1 MESVTLLIKEELERV
16 NEEIFGITIESEN
29 IKKNLQE
36 LLQSGSKRIRSIVS
50 AIYLKANNKKVSEN
64 SIHILTAGEIIHN
77 ASLLHDDV
85 LDDASARRG
94 KPSFNTVFSPNLS
107 ILTGDYLLSAA
118 TQKLLNIDNKEILQI
133 FLKCTKE
140 MCEAEINQFF
150 MRGSVPAIEDY
161 IKICE
166 GKTASLFEAILESCA
181 VIESLDREKAVR
193 FAKNF
198 GIFFQLKNDLT
209 GQSIESDKKNKIFT
223 PKDILG
229 VEKTMDLIDNYQ
241 ERIRRDIGLLPDN
254 IYKEGLGELL
264 KSL

>member
-1 MESVTLLIKEELERV
+1 MESVTSLIKEELERV
-16 NEEIFGITIESEN
+16 NEEISGITIESEN
-29 IKKNLQE
+29 IKKTLQE
-36 LLQSGSKRIRSIVS
+36 LIQSGSKRIRTIVS
-50 AIYLKANNKKVSEN
+50 AIYIKANNKKVSKN
-64 SIHILTAGEIIHN
+64 SIHILSVGEIIHN

-161 IKICE
+161 IKI
-166 GKTASLFEAILESCA
+166 LEDE
-181 VIESLDREKAVR
+181 VK
-193 FAKNF
+193 
-198 GIFFQLKNDLT
+198 
-209 GQSIESDKKNKIFT
+209 
-223 PKDILG
+223 
-229 VEKTMDLIDNYQ
+229 
-241 ERIRRDIGLLPDN
+241 
-254 IYKEGLGELL
+254 
-264 KSL
+264 